1 VAPQQRSSALQVGV
15 HIEGT
20 LLSVIGTLP
29 SIVGPPEQT
38 PAAQV
43 EPAAQTLPHMPQWSA
58 RVWVATQA
66 PPQQVRPAAHAGLH
80 ALPGPVRLSSPQA
93 ATIATR
99 AKQKGIKLRARAM
112 DSSFVETLRSARF
125 TRGPHAT
132 GRAPWVSIG

>member
-15 HIEGT
+15 HIDGT

-29 SIVGPPEQT
+29 SIVGAPEQT

-58 RVWVATQA
+58 RVCVATQA
-66 PPQQVRPAAHAGLH
+66 PLQQVRPAEHAGLQ
-80 ALPGPVRLSSPQA
+80 ALPGVRVSSPQA

-99 AKQKGIKLRARAM
+99 AKQKGTKLRARAM

-125 TRGPHAT
+125 ARGPHAT
-132 GRAPWVSIG
+132 GRVTQVSIG